1 MQPVV
6 ETYNRAFVY
15 RTNTVAALSGLL
27 FGFDTAV
34 INGALPFLRNEFRLR
49 DVQVEEVA
57 SALLLGAVFGS
68 LLSAWV
74 GDRLG
79 RRRSLIF
86 CSIGFAGAS
95 VYSALPTMLAELE
108 VARFAAGIAIGM
120 ASALTPVYIAEVSP
134 PSVRGRLVSLN
145 QLAIV
150 IGILV
155 AYFGSWQL
163 ARLGSGSWRWMF
175 AVAAIPSVGYWAGL
189 LGIPESPR
197 WLAAKG
203 DDAGALRILSKI
215 SSLNEARDE
224 LAKIRRSLAEESA
237 IRLPELFL
245 APLRRPMWIAIIL
258 AVLCQV
264 TGVNTIVYYGSL
276 LLQEHSGRGVSSAIG
291 ANVLVGVVNLLGTL
305 LSMAVID
312 RIGRR
317 ILLLV
322 GSGGTCGALLVLGF
336 AFGQR
341 QQIYAVIVSC
351 ILSYIF
357 FFALSFGTCIWVCVS
372 ELFPNN
378 VRARAAS
385 IATMVIWISCLL
397 ITSTFL
403 TLVRIAGVAGTY
415 WIYAAMCAVSFI
427 FIFFTLPE
435 TGRKTLEEVQGYWR
449 AQNQPVY
456 AASSDGA
463 FEDDTAACYGE
474 SLSGV
479 EGE

>member
-1 MQPVV
+1 MV
-6 ETYNRAFVY
+6 
-15 RTNTVAALSGLL
+15 
-27 FGFDTAV
+27 
-34 INGALPFLRNEFRLR
+34 
-49 DVQVEEVA
+49 
-57 SALLLGAVFGS
+57 
-68 LLSAWV
+68 
-74 GDRLG
+74 
-79 RRRSLIF
+79 
-86 CSIGFAGAS
+86 S
-95 VYSALPTMLAELE
+95 VYSAFPTILAELE
-108 VARFAAGIAIGM
+108 MARFAAGIAIGM

-134 PSVRGRLVSLN
+134 PKIRGRMVSLN

-175 AVAAIPSVGYWAGL
+175 ALAAIPSIGYWAGL

-197 WLAAKG
+197 WLAARG
-203 DDAGALRILSKI
+203 DDVGALLILAKI
-215 SSLNEARDE
+215 SSLDKARDE

-237 IRLPELFL
+237 IQLPELFR
-245 APLRRPMWIAIIL
+245 APLRRPMGIAIIL
-258 AVLCQV
+258 AILCQV

-276 LLQEHSGRGVSSAIG
+276 LLQEHSGRGVSSAIR

-336 AFGQR
+336 AFSQR
-341 QQIYAVIVSC
+341 QQMYDVIVSC
-351 ILSYIF
+351 ILSYVF

-397 ITSTFL
+397 VTSTFL
-403 TLVRIAGVAGTY
+403 TLVRVAGVAATY

-449 AQNQPVY
+449 AQKKPVY
-456 AASSDGA
+456 AASSDCA
-463 FEDDTAACYGE
+463 FQNDSAACH
-474 SLSGV
+474 SAPLSGL
-479 EGE
+479 EEE

>member
-1 MQPVV
+1 VEEDWRRVTREHIPAEAKRRYVMQLVID
-6 ETYNRAFVY
+6 TYNRAFIY
-15 RTNTVAALSGLL
+15 RISTVAALSGLL

-34 INGALPFLRNEFRLR
+34 INGALPFLRDEFRFT
-49 DVQVEEVA
+49 DAQVEGVA

-74 GDRLG
+74 SDRLG
-79 RRRSLIF
+79 RRRGLIF
-86 CSIGFAGAS
+86 CAIGFAAAS
-95 VYSALPTMLAELE
+95 VYSALPTKLIELE
-108 VARFAAGIAIGM
+108 AARFTAGIAIGM

-175 AVAAIPSVGYWAGL
+175 AVAAVPSIAYWAGL

-197 WLAAKG
+197 WLAARG
-203 DDAGALRILSKI
+203 DDAGALRILANM
-215 SSLNEARDE
+215 SSLDEARHE

-237 IRLPELFL
+237 TRLSALFL
-245 APLRRPMWIAIIL
+245 TPLRRPMWIAIIL

-276 LLQEHSGRGVSSAIG
+276 LLQEHSGRSASSAIG
-291 ANVLVGVVNLLGTL
+291 ANVLVGVVNLAGTL

-312 RIGRR
+312 RVGRR
-317 ILLLV
+317 VLLLV
-322 GSGGTCGALLVLGF
+322 GSGGTGVALFVLGF
-336 AFGQR
+336 AFSRR

-351 ILSYIF
+351 ILVYIF

-385 IATMVIWISCLL
+385 IATMLIWISCLL
-397 ITSTFL
+397 ITFTFL
-403 TLVRIAGVAGTY
+403 TLVRVASVAGTY
-415 WIYAAMCAVSFI
+415 WIYATMCAVSFI
-427 FIFFTLPE
+427 FIFFMLPE
-435 TGRKTLEEVQGYWR
+435 TRGKTLEEVQACWR
-449 AQNQPVY
+449 
-456 AASSDGA
+456 
-463 FEDDTAACYGE
+463 THK
-474 SLSGV
+474 
-479 EGE
+479 